1 MEVHYDEQVDAAY
14 IQLSSKQPQGAIEI
28 DEGIIVH
35 LTEANEIVSIE
46 ILEASHRFPLN
57 NLFTLKVATAS

>member
-1 MEVHYDEQVDAAY
+1 MEIRYDEQVDAAY
-14 IQLSSKQPQGAIEI
+14 IQFSSQRPQGAIEI

-46 ILEASHRFPLN
+46 ILDASRRFPID
-57 NLFTLKVATAS
+57 NLFTLKVAAN